1 MTRFRDDPEA
11 DALGQALA
19 ALRKARGLSQAEA
32 GARMGVTSQAW
43 GLYEAGRRPGM
54 FRPDVQRRLPAA
66 LDLTPED
73 LALEMARRPGAAS
86 ASAERLEEGA
96 RAFSGVGP
104 PGPDRRTLQLR
115 DDDLAPW
122 AGSGVVLVY
131 DLAASSLQV
140 ARVVLAV
147 ANRPGPMPPVH
158 ADVLRQPHRAVPL
171 PMLDISSTNIRQRLS
186 RGDAVADLQP
196 PGVARYID
204 QHHLYR
210 KGTAH

>member
-1 MTRFRDDPEA
+1 MTRFRDNPEA

-54 FRPDVQRRLPAA
+54 FRPDVQRRLTAA

-73 LALEMARRPGAAS
+73 LALEMARAPGAPSNAV
-86 ASAERLEEGA
+86 ADRLEEDG
-96 RAFSGVGP
+96 RAFSSGGSRP
-104 PGPDRRTLQLR
+104 TARLTLQLR

-131 DLAASSLQV
+131 DLSVWPRRDQGCVVETDDGPVIGLYHRGDRDTVVLRGPSGDKRVLERSRIGSVGAVV
-140 ARVVLAV
+140 ARLE
-147 ANRPGPMPPVH
+147 
-158 ADVLRQPHRAVPL
+158 
-171 PMLDISSTNIRQRLS
+171 
-186 RGDAVADLQP
+186 
-196 PGVARYID
+196 GVD
-204 QHHLYR
+204 WPQ
-210 KGTAH
+210 

>member
-11 DALGQALA
+11 DALGRALA

-54 FRPDVQRRLPAA
+54 FRPDVQRRLTAA

-73 LALEMARRPGAAS
+73 LALEMARLPAPS
-86 ASAERLEEGA
+86 SEPPVERLEEGG
-96 RAFSGVGP
+96 RAFSAKESP
-104 PGPDRRTLQLR
+104 ASPRRTLQLR

-131 DLAASSLQV
+131 DLSVWPRRDQGCVVETGEGAVVGLYDRGDRDTVVLRGPAGEERVLQRSRIGPVGAVV
-140 ARVVLAV
+140 ARLE
-147 ANRPGPMPPVH
+147 
-158 ADVLRQPHRAVPL
+158 
-171 PMLDISSTNIRQRLS
+171 
-186 RGDAVADLQP
+186 
-196 PGVARYID
+196 GVDWPR
-204 QHHLYR
+204 
-210 KGTAH
+210 

>member
-54 FRPDVQRRLPAA
+54 FRPDVQRRLTAA

-73 LALEMARRPGAAS
+73 LALEMARQPVSPTRA
-86 ASAERLEEGA
+86 AERLEEGG
-96 RAFSGVGP
+96 RAFSANGTAASV
-104 PGPDRRTLQLR
+104 RRTLQLR

-131 DLAASSLQV
+131 DLAVWPRRDQGCVVETDDGPVIGLYHRGDRDTVVLRGPAGDKRVLQRSRIGSVGAVV
-140 ARVVLAV
+140 ARLE
-147 ANRPGPMPPVH
+147 
-158 ADVLRQPHRAVPL
+158 
-171 PMLDISSTNIRQRLS
+171 
-186 RGDAVADLQP
+186 
-196 PGVARYID
+196 GVD
-204 QHHLYR
+204 WPQ
-210 KGTAH
+210 